1 MSKQFWSQVEE
12 AGLLALLNDRLAEL
26 EEALQSEEVN
36 AIWWDR
42 LGLMLDEGERWTAL
56 RITPHARTADGRVEI
71 MTAEIRVWRIQSDDH
86 LHPVKVPS

>member
-1 MSKQFWSQVEE
+1 MSTRFWHQVEE

-26 EEALQSEEVN
+26 EEVLQSEEVN

-56 RITPHARTADGRVEI
+56 RIVRRMRELRMGESR
-71 MTAEIRVWRIQSDDH
+71 S
-86 LHPVKVPS
+86 